1 VFLVFRE
8 IGGEPPSKLHLTAD
22 EIRHLRAR
30 RLRPGDELFLGDG
43 RSRRWRGELGP
54 DGSSLIL
61 PKNAPFY
68 QREERAIY
76 LCSAVPSGKR
86 WDILLQ
92 KATELG
98 MTHLI
103 PMKGKRSE
111 RVEFSKERMDRIVM
125 EAAAQSRRFFLPC
138 IFPLCTVSDIPGLL
152 PEGTEIFFLD
162 PDASSRP
169 LSTFGIPAGPIAVVA
184 GPEGGFAKE
193 EIKFAKEAGW
203 HAASL
208 GDNVLRVETASIAA
222 LAYFLIAGAGR

>member
-1 VFLVFRE
+1 MFLVFRE
-8 IGGEPPSKLHLTAD
+8 IGGEPPLKLPLTAD

-30 RLRPGDELFLGDG
+30 RLKSGDELFLGDG

-54 DGSSLIL
+54 DGSSFVL
-61 PKNAPFY
+61 PENAAFY
-68 QREERAIY
+68 QREERTVY

-103 PMKGKRSE
+103 PLKGKRSE
-111 RVEFSKERMDRIVM
+111 RVEFSKERMERIVM
-125 EAAAQSRRFFLPC
+125 EAAAQSRRYFLPH
-138 IFPLCTVSDIPGLL
+138 IFPLCTIEDVPALL

-162 PDASSRP
+162 PDISSSPLAS
-169 LSTFGIPAGPIAVVA
+169 FEIPTSPIAVVV
-184 GPEGGFAKE
+184 GPEGGFTKE
-193 EIKFAKEAGW
+193 EIEFAKEAGW
-203 HAASL
+203 HAVAL

-222 LAYFLIAGAGR
+222 LAYFLIVGANR